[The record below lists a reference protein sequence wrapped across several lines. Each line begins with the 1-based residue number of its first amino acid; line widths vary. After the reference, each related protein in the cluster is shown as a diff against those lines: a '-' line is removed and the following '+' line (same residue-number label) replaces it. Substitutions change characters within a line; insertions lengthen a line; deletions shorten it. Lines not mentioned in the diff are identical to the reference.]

1 MEHRKDDEVWV
12 QLATRIPKPLHRE
25 LRLHCVSYETF
36 LGDFVI
42 GAIREKLAKS
52 GGGAEAR
59 KRTAYR
65 REHRD

>member
-1 MEHRKDDEVWV
+1 MEHRKDDEVLV

-25 LRLHCVSYETF
+25 LRLHCVSYET
-36 LGDFVI
+36 LL

-59 KRTAYR
+59 KRKAYR